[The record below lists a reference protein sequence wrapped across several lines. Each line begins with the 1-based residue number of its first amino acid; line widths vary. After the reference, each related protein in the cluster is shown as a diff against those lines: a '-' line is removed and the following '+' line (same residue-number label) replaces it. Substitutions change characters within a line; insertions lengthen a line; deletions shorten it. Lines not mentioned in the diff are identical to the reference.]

1 MSARLVETVAIIGF
15 GAIGRVLA
23 EFLLADPAGPRLVA
37 VAIRSNAEAARAAL
51 PPQVAVAGN
60 LAELLQMRPD
70 LAVECAGQAALASFA
85 PGLLAAGIDVM
96 AASTGALARPGV
108 LEDWLPSGAPHRGRL
123 FVPSGALAGLDGL
136 GAHRL
141 AGLERVSYTS
151 IKPPGAWRGTPAEAK
166 LDLDRLA
173 GASVFFDGSA
183 REAALAYPK
192 NANLAATVALAGAGL
207 DRTRVR
213 LVADPKAQGNT
224 GILEAESRIGTLRVE
239 SAGRASENPKTS
251 ASTAF
256 SLAHAV
262 ANTTARLVI

>member
-1 MSARLVETVAIIGF
+1 MTMRLVGTVAIIGF

-23 EFLLADPAGPRLVA
+23 GCLLANPEGPRLVA
-37 VAIRSNAEAARAAL
+37 VAVRSNAVAARAAL
-51 PPQVAVAGN
+51 PPQVAIAGSP
-60 LAELLQMRPD
+60 AELLQMRPD

-85 PGLLAAGIDVM
+85 PALLAAGIDVM

-108 LEDWLPSGAPHRGRL
+108 LEDWLPPEAPHQGRL
-123 FVPSGALAGLDGL
+123 FVPAGAIAGLDGL

-151 IKPPGAWRGTPAEAK
+151 IKPPGAWRDTPAEAK
-166 LDLDRLA
+166 LDLDALA
-173 GASVFFDGSA
+173 EATVFFEGSA

-207 DRTRVR
+207 DRTQVR
-213 LVADPKAQGNT
+213 LVADPAAQGNT

-262 ANTTARLVI
+262 ARTTARLVI